1 MEEKINMGLAAVG
14 GHCQHIE
21 EEDDDESG
29 VGGDEWGI
37 FPFFFFFSLI
47 VNSIW
52 KKCEY
57 IIFVIS
63 NLIKID

>member
-1 MEEKINMGLAAVG
+1 MGLAAVG

-37 FPFFFFFSLI
+37 FPFFFFL
-47 VNSIW
+47 V
-52 KKCEY
+52 
-57 IIFVIS
+57 
-63 NLIKID
+63 